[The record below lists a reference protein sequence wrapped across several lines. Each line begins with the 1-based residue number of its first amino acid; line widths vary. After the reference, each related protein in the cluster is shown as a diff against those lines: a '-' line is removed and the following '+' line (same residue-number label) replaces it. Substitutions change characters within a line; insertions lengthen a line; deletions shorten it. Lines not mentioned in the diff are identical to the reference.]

1 VQSKDTVGA
10 LKNALAKVASLD
22 GSALDLCDVWGHRVY
37 RTFSDNFSVEHIKA
51 NDELVAFELGERDRA
66 IDVLCGRVS
75 RYASADRQSPYEL
88 FGRPLRIAVTS
99 STTCGDVREVV
110 RACVKRFASES
121 SYKLCISTAAGTRFE
136 SDLPSDSELLPKEVA
151 TLTLEFKS
159 DEGYDEDESD
169 KVEEHSSCAEN
180 GHRDINL
187 VDCFRKFAEKEQLG
201 ETEMWYCGKCKE
213 HQRAYKKLDLWSA
226 PEILILHLK
235 RFQYAQNTYFVH
247 RQKLDDRVA
256 FPVENLDLSPCV
268 LDPESRRSA
277 QYDLYAVSEH
287 SGGLGGG
294 HYTATAKDDN
304 TGVWYHYNDSVVS
317 RADGVVPSDP
327 KAYVLFYKRRPG
339 KSS

>member
-1 VQSKDTVGA
+1 MLKTVIG
-10 LKNALAKVASLD
+10 
-22 GSALDLCDVWGHRVY
+22 
-37 RTFSDNFSVEHIKA
+37 
-51 NDELVAFELGERDRA
+51 
-66 IDVLCGRVS
+66 
-75 RYASADRQSPYEL
+75 
-88 FGRPLRIAVTS
+88 
-99 STTCGDVREVV
+99 
-110 RACVKRFASES
+110 
-121 SYKLCISTAAGTRFE
+121 IS
-136 SDLPSDSELLPKEVA
+136 
-151 TLTLEFKS
+151 
-159 DEGYDEDESD
+159 
-169 KVEEHSSCAEN
+169 
-180 GHRDINL
+180 IL

-304 TGVWYHYNDSVVS
+304 TGVWRRITTTALC
-317 RADGVVPSDP
+317 RARTASCRRTRRLRL
-327 KAYVLFYKRRPG
+327 VLQAAAG
-339 KSS
+339 